1 MSKNNQY
8 INKPVLV
15 TNEVETVDLENVSHI
30 LKNNPDNMLTDYNEI
45 TKYMDETECKKS
57 YSLLVC
63 SHSIDKDIKNFKVA
77 KLSSQDCDIL
87 HVKSPLAKI
96 VLIKERTLF
105 RKREAMFQ
113 NVQLGMM
120 RIPKPAAKGAV
131 SKGKCVKRKKN
142 IVKA

>member
-15 TNEVETVDLENVSHI
+15 TNDIDTVDLENVSHLI
-30 LKNNPDNMLTDYNEI
+30 QNSTDRMLTDYNEI
-45 TKYMDETECKKS
+45 TKYMNETECMKN

-63 SHSIDKDIKNFKVA
+63 SHSIDKDIKSFNMA
-77 KLSSQDCDIL
+77 KLSSTDCDIL
-87 HVKSPLAKI
+87 HVKSPQAKT
-96 VLIKERTLF
+96 VLIKEGIILH
-105 RKREAMFQ
+105 KRETVFQ
-113 NVQLGMM
+113 SVQLGMV
-120 RIPKPAAKGAV
+120 RIPKPAVKGAA